1 MKKVYRLQSR
11 TAEKRQ
17 HFGIRRLKVG
27 VASIAISASVFLVGN
42 VLAQAE
48 EANSVE
54 NTSIETVQP
63 TSPTSE
69 QSDKVEVTNHQ
80 AVVSEKS
87 ENQEQASHHKPG
99 KGNTVMRMKLR
110 DVRTGSTFDTT
121 YRPEEKF
128 EQAIIETRPAQ
139 YLYQMDDT
147 AYFMDTES
155 FEQYEIPVANVEQEL
170 KFILENSEVKI
181 QFYGSEVIGVTVPTT
196 VELVVTDTQ
205 PSIKGATVTGSGKPA
220 TLETGLVVNVPDFI
234 EVGQKLIINTQEGT
248 YISRA

>member
-27 VASIAISASVFLVGN
+27 VASIAISASVFLAGN

-80 AVVSEKS
+80 AVVSESRK
-87 ENQEQASHHKPG
+87 
-99 KGNTVMRMKLR
+99 
-110 DVRTGSTFDTT
+110 
-121 YRPEEKF
+121 
-128 EQAIIETRPAQ
+128 
-139 YLYQMDDT
+139 
-147 AYFMDTES
+147 
-155 FEQYEIPVANVEQEL
+155 
-170 KFILENSEVKI
+170 
-181 QFYGSEVIGVTVPTT
+181 
-196 VELVVTDTQ
+196 
-205 PSIKGATVTGSGKPA
+205 IKGKQPTRFRQH
-220 TLETGLVVNVPDFI
+220 LVLPILRVQLQLR
-234 EVGQKLIINTQEGT
+234 EAHQKNLT
-248 YISRA
+248 